1 MVDWLFEQG
10 HEPLWLTTGA
20 NTRAER
26 FYSTAGWRRQGTE
39 ANGELRFELTYGGDD
54 CPGRYDLV
62 TSHTGGTVQALRK
75 SPRSRPYRLE
85 TACPSRA

>member
-1 MVDWLFEQG
+1 MVDWLFEKG

-26 FYSTAGWRRQGTE
+26 FYSTAGWRRQGTG

-54 CPGRYDLV
+54 
-62 TSHTGGTVQALRK
+62 
-75 SPRSRPYRLE
+75 
-85 TACPSRA
+85 